1 MDKPLVSIVIPT
13 YKRIDLLP
21 RAIES
26 ALNQTY
32 PNIELI
38 VSDDEEPS
46 GATWQYLTE
55 LCQRDTRVRAVR
67 NVGRHGQEHNT
78 NLALT
83 SAGGRWIKPLHDDDR
98 LLPTCV
104 ERFMHYCA
112 GRDNIALAAC
122 QFIIVEGNKRI
133 EPRRNGLPPAQL
145 ILQKYVH
152 LGMYLVDRVTGG
164 PPTGLFINRRVIDA
178 GGLMVID
185 SKFRYF
191 ADSRWIIEML
201 RHGDSAMINEALVEY
216 HQGEHASLSSEFRE
230 RPDDMDVE
238 VLEMR
243 RIMRDA
249 IPSEVN
255 SPSLQTAEQMIIAL
269 RAMSQ
274 AGAGSFGGALRRALS
289 APRPWA
295 WWYAIR
301 TILRKRFPARFRETP
316 REILKPVVDS
326 DEGA

>member
-145 ILQKYVH
+145 ILQKHVH

-178 GGLMVID
+178 AALMVD
-185 SKFRYF
+185 SEFRYF

-201 RHGDSAMINEALVEY
+201 RHGDSAMINEPLVEY
-216 HQGEHASLSSEFRE
+216 HQGAHASLSSEFKG
-230 RPDDMDVE
+230 RPEDMDSE
-238 VLEMR
+238 VLKMR
-243 RIMRDA
+243 RIIRDA
-249 IPSEVN
+249 IPADIEA
-255 SPSLQTAEQMIIAL
+255 PSLRTAEQMIIAL
-269 RAMSQ
+269 RALSQ
-274 AGAGSFGGALRRALS
+274 ARVRNIGGAIRRALR
-289 APRPWA
+289 APRPSA

-301 TILRKRFPARFRETP
+301 TLLRQRFPARFGETP
-316 REILKPVVDS
+316 REILPPVDAARI
-326 DEGA
+326 DA